1 MKRVVEQN
9 RSFVKDMRT
18 NAVVNSDRK
27 AYLAYMNR
35 IRQKQEQNDKLR
47 DVVRDI
53 NSLKAEMYEIKELL
67 LKVVK

>member
-27 AYLAYMNR
+27 AYIAYMKR
-35 IRQKQEQNDKLR
+35 VREKQKENDKLR
-47 DVVRDI
+47 DIIRDV

>member
-1 MKRVVEQN
+1 MRRTVEQN
-9 RSFVKDMRT
+9 RSFIKDMRT

-67 LKVVK
+67 LKVIK

>member
-1 MKRVVEQN
+1 MRRTVEQN
-9 RSFVKDMRT
+9 RSFVKDT
-18 NAVVNSDRK
+18 TTQAVINSDRK

-67 LKVVK
+67 QKVVK

>member
-27 AYLAYMNR
+27 AYLAYMKR

>member
-1 MKRVVEQN
+1 MRRTVEQN
-9 RSFVKDMRT
+9 RSFVKDT
-18 NAVVNSDRK
+18 TTQAVINSDRK

-67 LKVVK
+67 KKAIK

>member
-9 RSFVKDMRT
+9 RSFVKDMKT

-27 AYLAYMNR
+27 AYLTYMQR
-35 IRQKQEQNDKLR
+35 ARQKQEQNDKLR

-53 NSLKAEMYEIKELL
+53 NILKIEMYEIKELL
-67 LKVVK
+67 KKVVK

>member
-1 MKRVVEQN
+1 MRRTVEQN
-9 RSFVKDMRT
+9 RSFVKDT
-18 NAVVNSDRK
+18 TTQAVINSDRK

>member
-1 MKRVVEQN
+1 MRRTVEQN
-9 RSFVKDMRT
+9 RSFVKDT
-18 NAVVNSDRK
+18 TTQAVINSDRK

-53 NSLKAEMYEIKELL
+53 NSLKTEMYEIKELL
-67 LKVVK
+67 QKVVK

>member
-67 LKVVK
+67 LKVIK